1 MQVLAPPPPAVTPTA
16 LTSAPTAAAIRGE
29 PVQILRDAV
38 PTTKQSVEKQRQDE
52 RARENDQRNGGRVF
66 DARDAMS
73 SRGSRGSQGER
84 GSQIDIL
91 V

>member
-1 MQVLAPPPPAVTPTA
+1 M
-16 LTSAPTAAAIRGE
+16 
-29 PVQILRDAV
+29 RDAV
-38 PTTKQSVEKQRQDE
+38 PNTKQSVEKQRQDE

-66 DARDAMS
+66 DARNALTA
-73 SRGSRGSQGER
+73 RGSRGSQGER